1 MTMTWPNYI
10 TEHLAEV
17 NEHLTGRYTFNQRAP
32 RDYDGPVVVFGV
44 GGLGGHAHIE
54 ISTGRSIHGDLNIGR
69 AGSMIMTWQ
78 DWLRLRAP
86 LEGAEG
92 FVIAEV
98 RNAFAD
104 SIKLIHKWPENLEV
118 KP

>member
-1 MTMTWPNYI
+1 MTWPN
-10 TEHLAEV
+10 HVHPKLAEE
-17 NEHLTGRYTFNQRAP
+17 NEHRTGGYTYNQRP
-32 RDYDGPVVVFGV
+32 PKDYDGPVVVFGV

-54 ISTGRSIHGDLNIGR
+54 ISTGRAIHGDLNIGR
-69 AGSMIMTWQ
+69 AGSMIMAWQ

-86 LEGAEG
+86 LEGREG

-104 SIKLIHKWPENLEV
+104 SIKLLHKWPENLEV